1 MIIRLKDD
9 FKNIHGGYW
18 KAVDA
23 RDSIINKNKNSEFL
37 NKITK
42 QIFEV
47 DDIDLMK
54 QLLEDEVFYEKILKG
69 DIVKLHNKIKLNK
82 LTSDDFINEYNITG
96 HFGFLSVCMLLD
108 VI

>member
-1 MIIRLKDD
+1 MRND
-9 FKNIHGGYW
+9 
-18 KAVDA
+18 
-23 RDSIINKNKNSEFL
+23 IINKNKNSEFL

-47 DDIDLMK
+47 DNIDLMK

-96 HFGFLSVCMLLD
+96 HFGFVSVCQMLEM
-108 VI
+108 I

>member
-1 MIIRLKDD
+1 MIIRLKDN
-9 FKNIHGGYW
+9 FKKVHGGYW
-18 KAVDA
+18 KAANV
-23 RDSIINKNKNSEFL
+23 RDDIINKNKNSEFL

-54 QLLEDEVFYEKILKG
+54 QILEDEVFYEKILIG
-69 DIVKLHNKIKLNK
+69 DVDKLHNKIKLNK
-82 LTSDDFINEYNITG
+82 LTKEDFIKEYNITG